1 MENFM
6 EEWKKQEFD
15 NNSELE
21 LKILQEKKKRDD
33 SLNVIH
39 KITKNIKNE
48 YKLIIV
54 SYVFLVI
61 LFLFKLDN
69 VSILIGI
76 VITWFYMNYAHFYYS
91 KIKRLQR
98 IDYDKNSILSILNLY
113 SIEIKSFITVYRY
126 FNYLAV
132 FLIFPI
138 FLFISKGLLLHK
150 LKSILVSH
158 TIDYNFIILI
168 FSSLIIY
175 VIVTEIYTYFVYSK
189 SIKHLDDLIN
199 EFSEE

>member
-1 MENFM
+1 M

-158 TIDYNFIILI
+158 TIDYNFIIWI

>member
-1 MENFM
+1 MENFL

-39 KITKNIKNE
+39 KITKNIKYE
-48 YKLIIV
+48 YKMIIG
-54 SYVFLVI
+54 SFFLYML
-61 LFLFKLDN
+61 LFLLKFDN
-69 VSILIGI
+69 ASILIGI
-76 VITWFYMNYAHFYYS
+76 VISWFYMNYVHFYYN

-98 IDYDKNSILSILNLY
+98 IDYEKNSILSILNIY

-132 FLIFPI
+132 FLIFPV
-138 FLFISKGLLLHK
+138 FLFLSKGILFHK
-150 LKSILVSH
+150 LKTILESPK
-158 TIDYNFIILI
+158 IDYIFISWI

-175 VIVTEIYTYFVYSK
+175 VIVAEIYTYFVYSK
-189 SIKHLDDLIN
+189 SIKHLDKLIN
-199 EFSEE
+199 EFSED

>member
-48 YKLIIV
+48 YKIIIV

-138 FLFISKGLLLHK
+138 FLFISKGLLFHK

-158 TIDYNFIILI
+158 TIDYNFIIWI

>member
-1 MENFM
+1 M